1 MSEQLSFLD
10 IPAPP
15 MPAPNTPTARE
26 LEAVAVAEAMVVVL
40 NDLGEVEAATVA
52 RTIVAQCQANL
63 ALCRWAVSA
72 IDAQR
77 LAADWPWERET
88 RLQGVQSIERRL
100 ATLIDT
106 PCPKCGSSAVG
117 IDRFGRESKD
127 AAIAGGLM
135 YHADYRWRCRECR
148 TKWDEPFGAMRAR
161 EWVMRP

>member
-72 IDAQR
+72 LDA
-77 LAADWPWERET
+77 
-88 RLQGVQSIERRL
+88 
-100 ATLIDT
+100 
-106 PCPKCGSSAVG
+106 
-117 IDRFGRESKD
+117 
-127 AAIAGGLM
+127 
-135 YHADYRWRCRECR
+135 
-148 TKWDEPFGAMRAR
+148 
-161 EWVMRP
+161 